1 MPKHVHAELIKLWAD
16 GAEIQHLVSYLNV
29 DKWVDCV
36 DFDWL
41 PYVKYRLKPK
51 SKTIKDKNYVK
62 RVYTG
67 CTYFHRVETHNYDNV
82 FSDKDVAGHPTFVD
96 WIDTEWQEIEVPE

>member
-16 GAEIQHLVSYLNV
+16 GAEIQHLVSYSNV

-41 PYVKYRLKPK
+41 PHVKYRLKPK
-51 SKTIKDKNYVK
+51 SKTIKYK
-62 RVYTG
+62 RYFGFVYGNFYIGIVNQEGQYDPTKI
-67 CTYFHRVETHNYDNV
+67 HRM
-82 FSDKDVAGHPTFVD
+82 
-96 WIDTEWQEIEVPE
+96 IDTEWQEIEVPE